1 MTGSPADLGRG
12 TEPLDTEVIE
22 AKIAER
28 QAARKAEDWALADA
42 IRDDLAQRGV
52 ILEDR
57 PDGTTIW
64 KVRT

>member
-1 MTGSPADLGRG
+1 MTGFQAHLELG
-12 TEPLDTEVIE
+12 TEVIE

-28 QAARKAEDWALADA
+28 QAARQAEDWALADA

-57 PDGTTIW
+57 PDGTTVW